1 LEARLALHDAGL
13 VKPTASALCEA
24 MKSTRARRAVRL
36 VLRYVKSAHAGVDMM
51 DITVCGAVAPYN
63 AILGGKLVSLLM
75 ASPAVTAAYE
85 RKYRDASSVI
95 ASSMAGRAVK
105 RKPRLVVLG
114 TTSLYDVAPSQYNR
128 LRMPADVV
136 GGLPGEEL
144 EYILLGKTVG
154 FGSYHFSRDTMATL
168 ELVLAREGRGRPVNS
183 IFGEGVNPKLRK
195 VRTALDVLGLPSDTL
210 MRHGSPRLVYAVPI
224 ARNFREVLLGF
235 VRRPHLIVPA
245 TPATTS
251 AMVDYWRTRW
261 LAKRIERAEVL
272 DDVKRNTLAYPVTH
286 GARVLLPAVKNDYGP
301 LFATPRP
308 EQQPVGAVG

>member
-1 LEARLALHDAGL
+1 MPIGNGNPQAPDTAHPVPRDNHDRTL
-13 VKPTASALCEA
+13 V
-24 MKSTRARRAVRL
+24 VRL
-36 VLRYVKSAHAGVDMM
+36 TPDAVVVDYRLEV
-51 DITVCGAVAPYN
+51 DEFR
-63 AILGGKLVSLLM
+63 
-75 ASPAVTAAYE
+75 AS
-85 RKYRDASSVI
+85 RD
-95 ASSMAGRAVK
+95 
-105 RKPRLVVLG
+105 
-114 TTSLYDVAPSQYNR
+114 
-128 LRMPADVV
+128 
-136 GGLPGEEL
+136 LPGEEL

-168 ELVLAREGRGRPVNS
+168 ELVLARQGQGRPVNS

-210 MRHGSPRLVYAVPI
+210 LRHGSPRLVYAVPI
-224 ARNFREVLLGF
+224 AQNFRDVLLGF

-272 DDVKRNTLAYPVTH
+272 DDVRRNSLAYPVTH
-286 GARVLLPAVKNDYGP
+286 GARVLLPAPKNDYGP
-301 LFATPRP
+301 LFATTRG